1 MSIFRDVQ
9 INGVSFKVVVET
21 PYPTRAYGEI
31 RACTAVHEHCF
42 ARRIG
47 GVRFVPGAPPDER
60 TELGELAEAMTWKSA
75 LAAVPADGEKTVVYC
90 PGKLP
95 QPNEMAEILAAHL
108 AELSIADPGVIFGPD
123 INCNEVVMTRLARMH
138 GAGDHVS
145 GLLEGKG
152 GLSIDS
158 HGYTARGMEA
168 ALLAAAKRL
177 GWDLSKMRATV
188 QGFGAVGAH
197 TADLLSKHGVAIR
210 AVSTYHGALISTTSD
225 GLDIG
230 RLFTIW
236 KEQEDESFKQY
247 EGSPLPGTRFVH
259 RDQIFEE
266 AAEIFIPAART
277 DVLAMPGEPQMD
289 KGAKDIMR
297 FAEATGVKVVLEGAN
312 HPLTD
317 EAEKYLESRGVF
329 ILPDYLVNCG
339 GLIGCWADW
348 VYRSELE
355 GTDGK
360 AWHDRLNDSAPR
372 YVAKVVEKN
381 IPRVLD
387 ATGGK
392 PDGIRKASHDLAR
405 ELRDE
410 FKKEF
415 AGYASTHSIEGDSRA
430 FARDRMDR
438 LLGE

>member
-1 MSIFRDVQ
+1 
-9 INGVSFKVVVET
+9 
-21 PYPTRAYGEI
+21 
-31 RACTAVHEHCF
+31 
-42 ARRIG
+42 
-47 GVRFVPGAPPDER
+47 
-60 TELGELAEAMTWKSA
+60 
-75 LAAVPADGEKTVVYC
+75 
-90 PGKLP
+90 
-95 QPNEMAEILAAHL
+95 
-108 AELSIADPGVIFGPD
+108 
-123 INCNEVVMTRLARMH
+123 
-138 GAGDHVS
+138 
-145 GLLEGKG
+145 
-152 GLSIDS
+152 
-158 HGYTARGMEA
+158 MES

-197 TADLLSKHGVAIR
+197 TASLLSKHGVSIR
-210 AVSTYHGALISTTSD
+210 AVSTYHGALVATNSD

-230 RLFTIW
+230 RLFTVW
-236 KEQEDESFKQY
+236 KEQGDESFKQY
-247 EGSPLPGTRFVH
+247 EASSPPGTRFVH
-259 RDQIFEE
+259 RDQVFEE
-266 AAEIFIPAART
+266 ESEIFIPAART
-277 DVLAMPGEPQMD
+277 DVLAIPGEPQME
-289 KGAKDIMR
+289 KGANDIMR

-312 HPLTD
+312 HPLTA

-355 GTDGK
+355 GKEGQD
-360 AWHDRLNDSAPR
+360 WHDRLNDSAPR

-381 IPRVLD
+381 VPRVLD

-415 AGYASTHSIEGDSRA
+415 AEYASTHSIEGDSRA

-438 LLGE
+438 LLG

>member
-1 MSIFRDVQ
+1 MSISRDVQ
-9 INGVSFKVVVET
+9 INGVNFKVVVET

-47 GVRFVPGAPPDER
+47 GVRFVPGAPPDDR
-60 TELGELAEAMTWKSA
+60 TELGELASAMTWKSA
-75 LAAVPADGEKTVVYC
+75 LAALPADGEKTVVYC
-90 PGKLP
+90 PSGIP

-108 AELSIADPGVIFGPD
+108 AELTVADPGIIFGPD
-123 INCNEVVMTRLARMH
+123 INCNEVVMTRLARTH

-158 HGYTARGMEA
+158 HGYTARGMES

-177 GWDLSKMRATV
+177 GWDLSKMSATV

-197 TADLLSKHGVAIR
+197 TANLLGKHGVAIR
-210 AVSTYHGALISTTSD
+210 AVSTYHGALVSTDSN

-236 KEQEDESFKQY
+236 KEQGDESFKQY
-247 EGSPLPGTRFVH
+247 KSLPPSGTRFAD
-259 RDQIFEE
+259 RDQIFDE
-266 AAEIFIPAART
+266 AADIFIPAART
-277 DVLAMPGEPQMD
+277 DVLAMPGEPQIE
-289 KGAKDIMR
+289 KGAKDVTR
-297 FAEATGVKVVLEGAN
+297 FAQATRVKVVLEGAN

-317 EAEKYLESRGVF
+317 DSEKYLESRGVF

-348 VYRSELE
+348 VYRAELE
-355 GTDGK
+355 GKDGK
-360 AWHDRLNDSAPR
+360 NWHDRLNDSAPR
-372 YVAKVVEKN
+372 YVAKVVERN

-392 PDGIRKASHDLAR
+392 PSGIRKASHDLAR

-410 FKKEF
+410 FRKEF
-415 AGYASTHSIEGDSRA
+415 AEYASTHSVEGDSRA
-430 FARDRMDR
+430 FARACMDR
-438 LLGE
+438 LLI